1 MTTFAEG
8 KTKRIIE
15 GPKPHTVLLQAVN
28 RLTGGDAARV
38 AEIDEIGV
46 FKTEQAANC
55 FELLSQAGIP
65 TAYVGRHSDHELLC
79 RNCDMLPIEFVVR
92 RYAFGSYLKR
102 APQFKTDG
110 KPHRFDAL
118 VLEQFHKM
126 SVVAAPASD
135 SAILMSEN
143 DARDKYLADG
153 EWAEGVYTDP
163 FIVTGDDAW
172 QLYSAKAPVEGEALT
187 SIKPELSGQDL
198 QTILDTIVR
207 PTFDVLENAWSK
219 IETIH
224 GPVTLV
230 DAKFEIGV
238 DRETGAYL
246 LADVVD
252 NDSWRIWPGGDPTKQ
267 LDKQAFRDG
276 QAESLVTENYKL
288 VAALTSR
295 FLED

>member
-55 FELLSQAGIP
+55 FELLSKAGIP

-79 RNCDMLPIEFVVR
+79 RNCDMLPIEFIVR

-110 KPHRFDAL
+110 TPHRFDEL

-126 SVVAAPASD
+126 SVVAAPVSD
-135 SAILMSEN
+135 TAILMTEN

-153 EWAEGVYTDP
+153 AWADGVYTDP

-172 QLYSAKAPVEGEALT
+172 KLYSAKAPVEGEALT
-187 SIKPELSGQDL
+187 AIKPELSGEDL

-207 PTFDVLENAWSK
+207 PTFDVLEQAWAK

-230 DAKFEIGV
+230 DAKFEIGI
-238 DRETGAYL
+238 DRETGAYVL
-246 LADVVD
+246 SDVVD
-252 NDSWRIWPGGDPTKQ
+252 NDSWRIWPGGDPSKQ

>member
-55 FELLSQAGIP
+55 FELLSKAGIP

-110 KPHRFDAL
+110 TPHRFDEL

-126 SVVAAPASD
+126 SVVAAPVSD
-135 SAILMSEN
+135 TAILMTEN

-153 EWAEGVYTDP
+153 AWADGVYTDP

-172 QLYSAKAPVEGEALT
+172 KLYSAKAPVEGEALT
-187 SIKPELSGQDL
+187 AIKPELSGEDL
-198 QTILDTIVR
+198 QSILDTIVR
-207 PTFDVLENAWSK
+207 PTFDVLEQAWAK

-230 DAKFEIGV
+230 DAKFEIGI
-238 DRETGAYL
+238 DRETGAYVL
-246 LADVVD
+246 SDVVD
-252 NDSWRIWPGGDPTKQ
+252 NDSWRIWPGGDPSKQ

-288 VAALTSR
+288 VAALTGR

>member
-15 GPKPHTVLLQAVN
+15 GPQPHTVLLQAVN

-46 FKTEQAANC
+46 FKTKQAANC
-55 FELLSQAGIP
+55 FELLTKAGIP
-65 TAYVGRHSDHELLC
+65 TAFVGRHSDHELLC

-110 KPHRFDAL
+110 TPHRFDAL

-135 SAILMSEN
+135 TAILMTEN

-153 EWAEGVYTDP
+153 AWAEGVYTDP

-187 SIKPELSGQDL
+187 SIKPELSGEDL

-207 PTFDVLENAWSK
+207 PTFDVLEQAWAK

-238 DRETGAYL
+238 DRETGAYVL
-246 LADVVD
+246 SDVVD
-252 NDSWRIWPGGDPTKQ
+252 NDSWRIWPGGDPSKQ

>member
-1 MTTFAEG
+1 MTSFAEG
-8 KTKRIIE
+8 KTKRIIA
-15 GPKPHTVLLQAVN
+15 GPQPHTVILQAVN

-38 AEIDEIGV
+38 AEIEAIGS

-55 FELLSQAGIP
+55 FQLLAGTGIP
-65 TAYVGRHSDHELLC
+65 TAYVDRQSDHELLC
-79 RNCDMLPIEFVVR
+79 RDCIMLPIEFVVR

-102 APQFKTDG
+102 APQFRTEG
-110 KPHRFDAL
+110 APHRFDDL

-126 SVVAAPASD
+126 SVVSTPASD
-135 SAILMSEN
+135 TPTMMSEN
-143 DARDKYLADG
+143 AARDQYLANG

-163 FIVTGDDAW
+163 YIVTGEDAW
-172 QLYSAKAPVEGEALT
+172 QLYSAKAPVEGDALM
-187 SIKPELSGQDL
+187 SVKPELSGADL

-207 PTFDVLENAWSK
+207 PTFDVLEKAWGQ
-219 IETIH
+219 IETVH

-230 DAKFEIGV
+230 DAKFEVGI

-252 NDSWRIWPGGDPTKQ
+252 NDSWRIWPGGDPSKQ

-276 QAESLVTENYKL
+276 EAESLVTENYKL
-288 VAALTSR
+288 VAALTRR
-295 FLED
+295 FLEN

>member
-15 GPKPHTVLLQAVN
+15 GPQPHTVLLQAVN

-55 FELLSQAGIP
+55 FELLTKAGIP
-65 TAYVGRHSDHELLC
+65 TAFVGRHSDHELLC

-110 KPHRFDAL
+110 TPHRFDAL

-135 SAILMSEN
+135 TAILMTEN

-153 EWAEGVYTDP
+153 AWAEGVYTDP

-187 SIKPELSGQDL
+187 SIKPELSGEDL

-207 PTFDVLENAWSK
+207 PTFDLLEQAWAK

-238 DRETGAYL
+238 DRETGAYVL
-246 LADVVD
+246 SDVVD
-252 NDSWRIWPGGDPTKQ
+252 NDSWRIWPGGDPSKQ

>member
-55 FELLSQAGIP
+55 FELLTKAGIP
-65 TAYVGRHSDHELLC
+65 TAFVGRHSDHELLC
-79 RNCDMLPIEFVVR
+79 RNCDMLPLEFVVR

-110 KPHRFDAL
+110 TPHRFDAL

-135 SAILMSEN
+135 TAILMTEN

-153 EWAEGVYTDP
+153 AWAEGVYTDP

-187 SIKPELSGQDL
+187 SIKPELSGEDL

-207 PTFDVLENAWSK
+207 PTFDVLEQAWAK

-238 DRETGAYL
+238 DRETGAYVL
-246 LADVVD
+246 SDVVD
-252 NDSWRIWPGGDPTKQ
+252 NDSWRIWPGGDPSKQ

>member
-55 FELLSQAGIP
+55 FELLSKAGIP
-65 TAYVGRHSDHELLC
+65 TAYVGRPSDHELLC

-110 KPHRFDAL
+110 TPHRFDEL

-126 SVVAAPASD
+126 SVVAAPVSD
-135 SAILMSEN
+135 TAILMTEN

-153 EWAEGVYTDP
+153 AWADGVYTDP

-172 QLYSAKAPVEGEALT
+172 KLYSAKAPVEGEALT
-187 SIKPELSGQDL
+187 AIKPELSGEDL

-207 PTFDVLENAWSK
+207 PTFDVLEQAWAK

-230 DAKFEIGV
+230 DAKFEIGI
-238 DRETGAYL
+238 DRETGAYVL
-246 LADVVD
+246 SDVVD
-252 NDSWRIWPGGDPTKQ
+252 NDSWRIWPGGDPSKQ

-288 VAALTSR
+288 VAALTGR

>member
-15 GPKPHTVLLQAVN
+15 GPQPHTVLLQAVN

-55 FELLSQAGIP
+55 FELLTKAGIP
-65 TAYVGRHSDHELLC
+65 TAFVGRHSDHELLC

-110 KPHRFDAL
+110 TPHRFDAL

-135 SAILMSEN
+135 TAILMTEN

-153 EWAEGVYTDP
+153 AWAEGVYTDP

-187 SIKPELSGQDL
+187 SIKPELSGEDL

-207 PTFDVLENAWSK
+207 PTFDVLEQAWAK

-238 DRETGAYL
+238 DRETGAYVL
-246 LADVVD
+246 SDVVD
-252 NDSWRIWPGGDPTKQ
+252 NDSWRIWPGGDPSKQ

-288 VAALTSR
+288 VAALTGR

>member
-15 GPKPHTVLLQAVN
+15 GPEPHTVLLQAVN

-55 FELLSQAGIP
+55 FKLLSKAGIP
-65 TAYVGRHSDHELLC
+65 TAFVDQHSGHELLC

-110 KPHRFDAL
+110 KPHRFDEL

-126 SVVAAPASD
+126 SVVSTPASD
-135 SAILMSEN
+135 TPKLMAEN
-143 DARDKYLADG
+143 DARDQYLCEG
-153 EWAEGVYTDP
+153 EWAQGVYTDP
-163 FIVTGDDAW
+163 FIVTGEDQW
-172 QLYSAKAPVEGEALT
+172 QLFSAKAPVEGAPLT
-187 SIKPELSGQDL
+187 AIQPELTGADL
-198 QTILDTIVR
+198 QTILETIVR
-207 PTFDVLENAWSK
+207 PTFDVLEQAWAQ

-252 NDSWRIWPGGDPTKQ
+252 NDSWRIWPGGDPSKQ

-288 VAALTSR
+288 VAALTRR

>member
-55 FELLSQAGIP
+55 FELLSKAGIP

-110 KPHRFDAL
+110 TPHRFDEL

-126 SVVAAPASD
+126 SVVAAPVSD
-135 SAILMSEN
+135 TAILMTEN

-153 EWAEGVYTDP
+153 AWADGVYTDP

-172 QLYSAKAPVEGEALT
+172 KLYSAKAPVEGEALT
-187 SIKPELSGQDL
+187 AIKPELSGEDL

-207 PTFDVLENAWSK
+207 PTFDVLEQAWAK

-230 DAKFEIGV
+230 DAKFEIGI
-238 DRETGAYL
+238 DRETGAYVL
-246 LADVVD
+246 SDVVD
-252 NDSWRIWPGGDPTKQ
+252 NDSWRIWPGGDPSKQ

-288 VAALTSR
+288 VAALTGR

>member
-55 FELLSQAGIP
+55 FELLSKAGIP

-110 KPHRFDAL
+110 TPHRFDEL

-126 SVVAAPASD
+126 SVVAAPVSD
-135 SAILMSEN
+135 TAILMTEN

-153 EWAEGVYTDP
+153 AWADGVYTDP

-172 QLYSAKAPVEGEALT
+172 KLYSAKAPVEGEALT
-187 SIKPELSGQDL
+187 AIKPELSGEDL

-207 PTFDVLENAWSK
+207 PTFDVLEQAWAK

-230 DAKFEIGV
+230 DAKFEIGI
-238 DRETGAYL
+238 DRETGAYVL
-246 LADVVD
+246 SDVVD
-252 NDSWRIWPGGDPTKQ
+252 NDSWRIWPGGDPSKQ

-276 QAESLVTENYKL
+276 QAESLVAENYKL
-288 VAALTSR
+288 VAALTGR

>member
-55 FELLSQAGIP
+55 FELLSKAGIP

-110 KPHRFDAL
+110 TPHRFDEL

-126 SVVAAPASD
+126 SVVAAPVSD
-135 SAILMSEN
+135 TAILMTEN

-153 EWAEGVYTDP
+153 AWADGVYTDP
-163 FIVTGDDAW
+163 FIVTDDDAW
-172 QLYSAKAPVEGEALT
+172 KLYSAKAPVEGEALT
-187 SIKPELSGQDL
+187 AIKPELSGEDL

-207 PTFDVLENAWSK
+207 PTFDVLEQAWAK

-230 DAKFEIGV
+230 DAKFEIGI
-238 DRETGAYL
+238 DRETGAYVL
-246 LADVVD
+246 SDVVD
-252 NDSWRIWPGGDPTKQ
+252 NDSWRIWPGGDPSKQ

-288 VAALTSR
+288 VAALTGR

>member
-55 FELLSQAGIP
+55 FELLSKSGIP

-163 FIVTGDDAW
+163 FIVTGEDAW

-187 SIKPELSGQDL
+187 SIKPELSGEDL

>member
-55 FELLSQAGIP
+55 FELLSKAGIP

-172 QLYSAKAPVEGEALT
+172 QLYSAKAPVEGEALA
-187 SIKPELSGQDL
+187 SIKPELSGADL

-207 PTFDVLENAWSK
+207 PTFDVLESAWSK

>member
-1 MTTFAEG
+1 MTSFAEG
-8 KTKRIIE
+8 KTKRIIA
-15 GPKPHTVLLQAVN
+15 GPQPNTVILQAVN

-38 AEIDEIGV
+38 AEIEAIGS

-55 FELLSQAGIP
+55 FKLLSGAGIP
-65 TAYVGRHSDHELLC
+65 TAYVDRQSDHELLC
-79 RNCDMLPIEFVVR
+79 RDCIMLPIEFVVR

-110 KPHRFDAL
+110 APHRFDDL

-126 SVVAAPASD
+126 SVVSTPASD
-135 SAILMSEN
+135 TPVMMPEN

-163 FIVTGDDAW
+163 YIVTGDEEW
-172 QLYSAKAPVEGEALT
+172 KLYSAKAPVEGDALMAV
-187 SIKPELSGQDL
+187 KPELSGEDL

-207 PTFDVLENAWSK
+207 PTFDVLEKAWGQ
-219 IETIH
+219 IETVH

-230 DAKFEIGV
+230 DAKFEIGI

-252 NDSWRIWPGGDPTKQ
+252 NDSWRIWPGGDPSKQ

-276 QAESLVTENYKL
+276 EAESLVTENYKL
-288 VAALTSR
+288 VAALTRR
-295 FLED
+295 FLEN

>member
-55 FELLSQAGIP
+55 FELLSKAGIP

-110 KPHRFDAL
+110 TPHRFDEL

-126 SVVAAPASD
+126 SVVAAPVSD
-135 SAILMSEN
+135 TAILMTEN

-153 EWAEGVYTDP
+153 AWADGVYTDP

-172 QLYSAKAPVEGEALT
+172 KLYSAKAPVEGEALT
-187 SIKPELSGQDL
+187 AIKPELSGEDL

-207 PTFDVLENAWSK
+207 PTFDVLEQAWAK

-230 DAKFEIGV
+230 DAKFEIGI
-238 DRETGAYL
+238 DRETGAYVL
-246 LADVVD
+246 SDVVD
-252 NDSWRIWPGGDPTKQ
+252 NDSWRIWPGVDPSKQ

-288 VAALTSR
+288 VAALTGR

>member
-187 SIKPELSGQDL
+187 SIKPELSGEDL

>member
-55 FELLSQAGIP
+55 FELLSKAGIP

-110 KPHRFDAL
+110 TPHRFDEL

-126 SVVAAPASD
+126 SVVAAPVSD
-135 SAILMSEN
+135 TAILMTEN

-153 EWAEGVYTDP
+153 AWADGVYTDP

-172 QLYSAKAPVEGEALT
+172 KLYSAKAPVEGEALT
-187 SIKPELSGQDL
+187 AIKPELSGEDL
-198 QTILDTIVR
+198 QTILNTIVR
-207 PTFDVLENAWSK
+207 PTFDVLEQAWAK

-230 DAKFEIGV
+230 DAKFEIGI
-238 DRETGAYL
+238 DRETGAYVL
-246 LADVVD
+246 SDVVD
-252 NDSWRIWPGGDPTKQ
+252 NDSWRIWPGGDPSKQ

-288 VAALTSR
+288 VAALTGR

>member
-15 GPKPHTVLLQAVN
+15 GPQPHTVLLQAVN

-55 FELLSQAGIP
+55 FELLTKAGIP
-65 TAYVGRHSDHELLC
+65 TAFVGRHSDHELLC

-110 KPHRFDAL
+110 TPHRFDAL

-135 SAILMSEN
+135 TAILMTEN

-153 EWAEGVYTDP
+153 AWAEGVYTDP

-187 SIKPELSGQDL
+187 SIKPELSGEDL

-207 PTFDVLENAWSK
+207 PTFDVLEQAWAK

-238 DRETGAYL
+238 DRETGAYVL
-246 LADVVD
+246 SDVVD
-252 NDSWRIWPGGDPTKQ
+252 NDSWRIWPGGDPSKQ

>member
-15 GPKPHTVLLQAVN
+15 GPQPHTVLLQAVN

-55 FELLSQAGIP
+55 FELLTKAGIP
-65 TAYVGRHSDHELLC
+65 TAFVGRHSDHELLC

-110 KPHRFDAL
+110 TPHRFDAL

-135 SAILMSEN
+135 TAILMTEN

-153 EWAEGVYTDP
+153 AWAEGVYTDP
-163 FIVTGDDAW
+163 FIGAGDDAW
-172 QLYSAKAPVEGEALT
+172 QLYSAKAPLEGAPLL
-187 SIKPELSGQDL
+187 SIAPELSAAQL
-198 QTILDTIVR
+198 ETILETIVR
-207 PTFDVLENAWSK
+207 PTFDVLERAWAG
-219 IETIH
+219 IETVH

-230 DAKFEIGV
+230 DAKFEVGV
-238 DRETGAYL
+238 DRETGAFL

-252 NDSWRIWPGGDPTKQ
+252 NDSWRIWPGGDPGNQ

-288 VAALTSR
+288 VAALTRR

>member
-15 GPKPHTVLLQAVN
+15 GPQPHTVLLQAVN

-55 FELLSQAGIP
+55 FELLTKAGIP
-65 TAYVGRHSDHELLC
+65 TAFVGRHSDHELLC

-110 KPHRFDAL
+110 TPHRFDAL

-135 SAILMSEN
+135 MAILMTEN

-153 EWAEGVYTDP
+153 AWAEGVYTDP

-187 SIKPELSGQDL
+187 SIKPELSGEDL

-207 PTFDVLENAWSK
+207 PTFDVLEQAWAK

-238 DRETGAYL
+238 DRETGAYVL
-246 LADVVD
+246 SDVVD
-252 NDSWRIWPGGDPTKQ
+252 NDSWRIWPGGDPSKQ

>member
-15 GPKPHTVLLQAVN
+15 GPQPHTVLLQAVN

-55 FELLSQAGIP
+55 FELLTKAGIP
-65 TAYVGRHSDHELLC
+65 TAFVGRHSDHELLC

-110 KPHRFDAL
+110 TPHRFDAL

-135 SAILMSEN
+135 TAILMTEN

-153 EWAEGVYTDP
+153 AWAEGVYTDP

-187 SIKPELSGQDL
+187 SIKPELSGEDL

-207 PTFDVLENAWSK
+207 PTFDVLEQAWAK

-224 GPVTLV
+224 GTVTMV

-238 DRETGAYL
+238 DRETGAYVL
-246 LADVVD
+246 SDVVD
-252 NDSWRIWPGGDPTKQ
+252 NDSWRIWPGGDPSKQ

>member
-55 FELLSQAGIP
+55 FELLSKAGIP

-79 RNCDMLPIEFVVR
+79 RNCDMLPIEFIVR

-110 KPHRFDAL
+110 TPHRFDEL

-126 SVVAAPASD
+126 SVVAAPVSD
-135 SAILMSEN
+135 TAILMTEN

-153 EWAEGVYTDP
+153 AWADGVYTDP

-172 QLYSAKAPVEGEALT
+172 KLYSAKAPVEGEALT
-187 SIKPELSGQDL
+187 AIKPELSGEDL

-207 PTFDVLENAWSK
+207 PTFDVLEQAWAK

-230 DAKFEIGV
+230 DAKFEIGI
-238 DRETGAYL
+238 DRETGAYVL
-246 LADVVD
+246 SDVVD
-252 NDSWRIWPGGDPTKQ
+252 NDSWRIWPGGDPSKQ

-288 VAALTSR
+288 VAALTGR

>member
-15 GPKPHTVLLQAVN
+15 GPQPHTVLLQAVN

-55 FELLSQAGIP
+55 FELLTKAGIP
-65 TAYVGRHSDHELLC
+65 TAFVGRHSDHELLC

-110 KPHRFDAL
+110 TPHRFDAL

-135 SAILMSEN
+135 TAILMTEN

-153 EWAEGVYTDP
+153 AWAEGVYTDP
-163 FIVTGDDAW
+163 FIVTGDNAW

-187 SIKPELSGQDL
+187 SIKPELSGEDL

-207 PTFDVLENAWSK
+207 PTFDVLEQAWAK

-238 DRETGAYL
+238 DRETGAYVL
-246 LADVVD
+246 SDVVD
-252 NDSWRIWPGGDPTKQ
+252 NDSWRIWPGGDPSKQ